1 MTVNKKIK
9 TIQNNLNKIK
19 QTKAQYNLD
28 IYSAKISALPS
39 QNASKYDFLTGE
51 DVLPEKKLLE
61 KATAIKRF
69 EYSPLSSELKTNWH

>member
-39 QNASKYDFLTGE
+39 QNASKYDFLTGD
-51 DVLPEKKLLE
+51 DVLPGKKTIR
-61 KATAIKRF
+61 KSYCNQKI
-69 EYSPLSSELKTNWH
+69 